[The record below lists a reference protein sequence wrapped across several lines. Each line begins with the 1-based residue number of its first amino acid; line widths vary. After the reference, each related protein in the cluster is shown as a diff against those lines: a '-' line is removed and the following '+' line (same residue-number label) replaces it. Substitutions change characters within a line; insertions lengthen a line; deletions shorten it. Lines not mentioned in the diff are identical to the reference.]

1 MNKVIKMK
9 NTIYH
14 FYWVLILS
22 SIVFSSCSTTHKTI
36 SQPDTYLQLK
46 RSDFE
51 ISELK
56 TASATTKQILCI
68 DWNRIFKKTKANGNN
83 MKMNDIDLWSFYYS
97 YPVIGPI
104 AYDYII
110 DKTTDYAFYEL
121 MKTNPGYD
129 VIMYPQVEREIKRP
143 IGMGWIYREIN
154 VTVSGRL
161 AKIK

>member
-1 MNKVIKMK
+1 MNNRIITSCISLFIIAAVM
-9 NTIYH
+9 TG
-14 FYWVLILS
+14 
-22 SIVFSSCSTTHKTI
+22 CSTSHRTI

-68 DWNRIFKKTKANGNN
+68 DWSRIFNKTKANGNN
-83 MKMNDIDLWSFYYS
+83 MMTNDIELWSFYYS

-104 AYDYII
+104 AYDYLI

-121 MKTNPGYD
+121 MKSNPGYD

-143 IGMGWIYREIN
+143 IGIGWIYREIN

>member
-1 MNKVIKMK
+1 MN
-9 NTIYH
+9 NR
-14 FYWVLILS
+14 LITSCIALL
-22 SIVFSSCSTTHKTI
+22 IIAAAMTGCSTSHRTI

-68 DWNRIFKKTKANGNN
+68 DWSRIFNKTKANGND
-83 MKMNDIDLWSFYYS
+83 MMANDIELWSFYYS

-104 AYDYII
+104 AYDYLI

-121 MKTNPGYD
+121 MKSNPGYD

-143 IGMGWIYREIN
+143 IGIGWIYREIN